1 MTTPDETSAPDV
13 MARPDE
19 TTAPDAMTAPD
30 ETAAPDA
37 PAPRAGILRTTLRR
51 NVGAMAGGTLL
62 MGLYQAGETAFP
74 IALGLIV
81 EHTMRERDLGR
92 LGLSIAALA
101 LIITTVS
108 LSWRFGMRVL
118 QKANTTE
125 AHRWRVRVAA
135 GALQPVASDTGLKS
149 GEVLTIATEDADQTA
164 DIIEV
169 VPLLISSLVAV
180 LITAVALGLADVRLG
195 LLVIAGTI
203 AILSILS
210 VMSKRIGA
218 STREQQARVAR
229 AGAKVADLISGLR
242 PLHGFGGNYAAF
254 RSYRR
259 VSTEAKSQ
267 AITVARV
274 NGAYAGVALALNAAL
289 AAAVTLTAGRLA
301 FEGRISIGELVMAVG
316 LAQFIME
323 PLRLFSEMPK
333 YVMIARAS
341 AERMALVLAA
351 RPVMTPGTG
360 RPSAGGDLEV
370 DGVRYGSLRE
380 LKFHVAA
387 GEFVAIAAYQAQA
400 AADLA
405 AILAVRVPP
414 GAYEGMVRVAGQE
427 LADLPVEGIRENLL
441 VNPYDGEIFAGT
453 LRTNIDPSGTA
464 RLLPEAVAASMLTD
478 VVALHPEGLDHG
490 VRDRG
495 ANLSGGQRQR
505 LSLAR
510 ALAADAGILVLHDP
524 TTAVDAVTEQ
534 LIARNLARLRANRTT
549 VVITSS
555 PAFLDAA
562 DRVLVL
568 DGGVITADD
577 THRGLLGTDAGYRQA
592 VAR

>member
-1 MTTPDETSAPDV
+1 MKTADSQ
-13 MARPDE
+13 RPRPGSD
-19 TTAPDAMTAPD
+19 
-30 ETAAPDA
+30 
-37 PAPRAGILRTTLRR
+37 ILRTALRR
-51 NVGAMAGGTLL
+51 NIGAMAGGTVL

-81 EHTMRERDLGR
+81 EHTMQDRSPG
-92 LGLSIAALA
+92 ALA
-101 LIITTVS
+101 LSIGVLAVIITTVS

-125 AHRWRVRVAA
+125 AHRWRVRVADC
-135 GALQPVASDTGLKS
+135 GLEPVARDAGLKT

-180 LITAVALGLADVRLG
+180 LVAAVALGLADIRLG
-195 LLVIAGTI
+195 LLVIVGT
-203 AILSILS
+203 ALILSVLS
-210 VMSKRIGA
+210 VMSRRIGS

-229 AGAKVADLISGLR
+229 AGAKVADLITGLR
-242 PLHGFGGNYAAF
+242 PLHGFGGNHAAF

-259 VSTEAKSQ
+259 VSTEAKHQ
-267 AITVARV
+267 AITVAGV
-274 NGAYAGVALALNAAL
+274 HGAYAGTATALNAAL
-289 AAAVTLTAGRLA
+289 AAAVTLTAGWLA
-301 FEGRISIGELVMAVG
+301 FDGRINVGELVMAVG

-323 PLRLFSEMPK
+323 PLKLFSDMPK
-333 YVMIARAS
+333 YVMTARAS
-341 AERMALVLAA
+341 AERMALVLVAPPVAA
-351 RPVMTPGTG
+351 HGAERPA
-360 RPSAGGDLEV
+360 AGGDLEI
-370 DGVRYGSLRE
+370 DCVRYGALRA
-380 LKFHVAA
+380 LKFQVPA
-387 GEFVAIAAYQAQA
+387 GEFVAIAAYQPRA

-414 GAYEGMVRVAGQE
+414 HEYEGVVRVGGEE
-427 LADLPVEGIRENLL
+427 LAALSVEAVREHML

-453 LRTNIDPSGTA
+453 LRTNIDPSGTSRTVA
-464 RLLPEAVAASMLTD
+464 EAVEASLLTD
-478 VVALHPEGLDHG
+478 VVALHREGLDHG

-510 ALAADAGILVLHDP
+510 ALAADSDILVLHDP

-534 LIARNLARLRANRTT
+534 LVARNIAKLRRGRTT

-555 PAFLDAA
+555 PALLDAA

-568 DGGVITADD
+568 DDGVITAED
-577 THRGLLGTDAGYRQA
+577 THRNLLAADAEYGLA

>member
-1 MTTPDETSAPDV
+1 MTTPDTQ
-13 MARPDE
+13 RPRPGSD
-19 TTAPDAMTAPD
+19 
-30 ETAAPDA
+30 
-37 PAPRAGILRTTLRR
+37 ILRTALRR
-51 NVGAMAGGTLL
+51 NVGAMAWGTVL

-81 EHTMRERDLGR
+81 EHTLQHRSPGA

-101 LIITTVS
+101 VIITTVS

-135 GALQPVASDTGLKS
+135 CGLQPVARDVDLKS

-180 LITAVALGLADVRLG
+180 LVAAVALGVADIRLG
-195 LLVIAGTI
+195 LLVIVGTVG
-203 AILSILS
+203 ILSILS
-210 VMSKRIGA
+210 VMSRRIGS

-229 AGAKVADLISGLR
+229 AGAKVADLITGLR
-242 PLHGFGGNYAAF
+242 PLHGFGGNHAAF
-254 RSYRR
+254 LSYRK
-259 VSTEAKSQ
+259 VSTDAKHQ
-267 AITVARV
+267 AVTVAKV
-274 NGAYAGVALALNAAL
+274 NGVYAGTALALNAVL

-301 FEGRISIGELVMAVG
+301 FDGQITIGELVMAVG

-323 PLRLFSEMPK
+323 PLKLFSEMPK
-333 YVMIARAS
+333 YVMMARAS
-341 AERMALVLAA
+341 AERMALVLTAPPVTNPGPE
-351 RPVMTPGTG
+351 RPAPG
-360 RPSAGGDLEV
+360 AGLDI
-370 DGVRYGSLRE
+370 DCVRYGALRE
-380 LKFHVAA
+380 LKFQVTA
-387 GEFVAIAAYQAQA
+387 GEFVAIAAYQPRA

-405 AILAVRVPP
+405 SILAVNTPP
-414 GAYEGMVRVAGQE
+414 QAYEGVVRIGGRE
-427 LADLPVEGIRENLL
+427 IADLSIEAVRAYML

-453 LRTNIDPSGTA
+453 LRTNIDPSGTS
-464 RLLPEAVAASMLTD
+464 RTVPEAVEASMLTD
-478 VVALHPEGLDHG
+478 VVALHRAGLDHA

-510 ALAADAGILVLHDP
+510 ALAADSDILVLHDP

-534 LIARNLARLRANRTT
+534 LVARNIAELRRGRTT
-549 VVITSS
+549 VVLTSS
-555 PAFLDAA
+555 PALLDAA

-568 DGGVITADD
+568 DDGAVVAED
-577 THRGLLGTDAGYRQA
+577 THRNLLATDEGYCLA

>member
-1 MTTPDETSAPDV
+1 MTTDT
-13 MARPDE
+13 RG
-19 TTAPDAMTAPD
+19 
-30 ETAAPDA
+30 
-37 PAPRAGILRTTLRR
+37 PRTGSDILRTALRR
-51 NVGAMAGGTLL
+51 NLGAMTSGTAL
-62 MGLYQAGETAFP
+62 MGLYQAAETAFP

-81 EHTMRERDLGR
+81 EHTMRDRNLGS

-101 LIITTVS
+101 VIITTVS
-108 LSWRFGMRVL
+108 LSWRFGMRIL

-135 GALQPVASDTGLKS
+135 CGLQPVPRDVGLKS

-180 LITAVALGLADVRLG
+180 LVAAVALGLADVRLG
-195 LLVIAGTI
+195 LLVIVGTV
-203 AILSILS
+203 AILSVLS
-210 VMSKRIGA
+210 VMSRRIGS

-229 AGAKVADLISGLR
+229 AGAKVADLITGLR
-242 PLHGFGGNYAAF
+242 PLHGFGGNHAAF
-254 RSYRR
+254 RSYRTL
-259 VSTEAKSQ
+259 STEAKHQ
-267 AITVARV
+267 AVTVARV
-274 NGAYAGVALALNAAL
+274 NGVYAGTALALNAVL
-289 AAAVTLTAGRLA
+289 AAAVTLSAGLLA
-301 FEGRISIGELVMAVG
+301 FEGRITLGALVMAVG

-323 PLRLFSEMPK
+323 PLKLFSEMPK
-333 YVMIARAS
+333 YVMTARAS
-341 AERMALVLAA
+341 ADRMALVLAA
-351 RPVMTPGTG
+351 PPVSAPGSG
-360 RPSAGGDLEV
+360 RPAAGGDLEI
-370 DGVRYGSLRE
+370 DGVRYGSLRG
-380 LKFHVAA
+380 LKFQVQA
-387 GEFVAIAAYQAQA
+387 GEFVAITAYQPRA

-405 AILAVRVPP
+405 SVLAVNTPP
-414 GAYEGMVRVAGQE
+414 EAYDGVVRVSGRE
-427 LADLPVEGIRENLL
+427 IGDLPVEAVRAHML

-453 LRTNIDPSGTA
+453 LRTNIDPSGTS
-464 RLLPEAVAASMLTD
+464 RTVPEAVEASMLTD
-478 VVALHPEGLDHG
+478 VVALHRDGLDHA

-510 ALAADAGILVLHDP
+510 ALAADTDVLVLHDP

-534 LIARNLARLRANRTT
+534 IVARNIAALRRGRTT

-555 PAFLDAA
+555 PALLDAA

-568 DGGVITADD
+568 DEGAVIAEG
-577 THRGLLGTDAGYRQA
+577 THRNLLATDEGYCLA

>member
-1 MTTPDETSAPDV
+1 MTTPDRQRSRTG
-13 MARPDE
+13 
-19 TTAPDAMTAPD
+19 
-30 ETAAPDA
+30 
-37 PAPRAGILRTTLRR
+37 AGILRTALRR
-51 NVGAMAGGTLL
+51 NAGAMTWGTVL
-62 MGLYQAGETAFP
+62 MGMYQAGETAFP

-81 EHTMRERDLGR
+81 EHTLRDRSLGS
-92 LGLSIAALA
+92 LALSIAALA
-101 LIITTVS
+101 VIITTVS
-108 LSWRFGMRVL
+108 LSWRFGMRIL

-135 GALQPVASDTGLKS
+135 YGLQPVARDVDLKS

-180 LITAVALGLADVRLG
+180 LITAVALGMASVRLG
-195 LLVIAGTI
+195 LLVIVGTI

-210 VMSKRIGA
+210 VMSKRIGTG
-218 STREQQARVAR
+218 TREQQARVAR
-229 AGAKVADLISGLR
+229 AGAKVADLIIGLR
-242 PLHGFGGNYAAF
+242 PLHGFGGNHAAF
-254 RSYRR
+254 LSYRK
-259 VSTEAKSQ
+259 VSTEAKRQ
-267 AITVARV
+267 AITVAKV
-274 NGAYAGVALALNAAL
+274 NGAYAGTALALNALL
-289 AAAVTLTAGRLA
+289 ATAVTLTAGWLA
-301 FEGRISIGELVMAVG
+301 FDGQISIGELVMAVG

-351 RPVMTPGTG
+351 PPVMTPGPE
-360 RPSAGGDLEV
+360 RLSAGGDLEV
-370 DGVRYGSLRE
+370 DSIRYGSLRE
-380 LKFHVAA
+380 LKFHVSA
-387 GEFVAIAAYQAQA
+387 GEFVAIAAYQPRA

-405 AILAVRVPP
+405 SILTVNVPPDTYEGVVRVGGREMKDLSIEAVR
-414 GAYEGMVRVAGQE
+414 EHM
-427 LADLPVEGIRENLL
+427 L

-453 LRTNIDPSGTA
+453 LRTNIDPAGA
-464 RLLPEAVAASMLTD
+464 GRMIPEAVEASMLTD
-478 VVALHPEGLDHG
+478 VVALHREGLDHG

-510 ALAADAGILVLHDP
+510 ALAADADILVLRDP

-534 LIARNLARLRANRTT
+534 LIARNIAELRRNRTT
-549 VVITSS
+549 IVITSS
-555 PAFLDAA
+555 PALLDAA

-568 DGGVITADD
+568 DDGVITADD
-577 THRGLLGTDAGYRQA
+577 THRNLLTTDENYRLA

>member
-1 MTTPDETSAPDV
+1 MTTPDTQ
-13 MARPDE
+13 RPRPGSD
-19 TTAPDAMTAPD
+19 
-30 ETAAPDA
+30 
-37 PAPRAGILRTTLRR
+37 ILRTALRR
-51 NVGAMAGGTLL
+51 NLGAMVWGTVL

-81 EHTMRERDLGR
+81 EHTMRDRGLGS

-101 LIITTVS
+101 VIITTVS

-125 AHRWRVRVAA
+125 AHRWRVKVAA
-135 GALQPVASDTGLKS
+135 CGLQPVARDVDLKS

-180 LITAVALGLADVRLG
+180 AVAAVALGLADVRLG
-195 LLVIAGTI
+195 LLVIVGTG
-203 AILSILS
+203 AIMSVLS
-210 VMSKRIGA
+210 VLSRRIGS
-218 STREQQARVAR
+218 STQEQQARVAR
-229 AGAKVADLISGLR
+229 AGAKVADLITGLR
-242 PLHGFGGNYAAF
+242 PLHGFGGNHAAF
-254 RSYRR
+254 RSYRKA
-259 VSTEAKSQ
+259 STEAKLQ
-267 AITVARV
+267 AITVAKV
-274 NGAYAGVALALNAAL
+274 NGAYAGAALALNAVL
-289 AAAVTLTAGRLA
+289 AGAVTLMAGWLA
-301 FEGRISIGELVMAVG
+301 FDGQISIGELVMAVG

-341 AERMALVLAA
+341 AARMALVLTAP
-351 RPVMTPGTG
+351 PVTTPGTEH
-360 RPSAGGDLEV
+360 PAAGGDLEL
-370 DGVRYGSLRE
+370 DCVRYGTLRN
-380 LKFHVAA
+380 LKFQVSA
-387 GEFVAIAAYQAQA
+387 GEFVAIAAYQPRA

-405 AILAVRVPP
+405 AILSLNVPP
-414 GAYEGMVRVAGQE
+414 DAYEGVVRVSGRPLGD
-427 LADLPVEGIRENLL
+427 LAVEAVRAHML

-453 LRTNIDPSGTA
+453 LRTNIDPSGTS
-464 RLLPEAVAASMLTD
+464 RTLPEAVEASMLTD
-478 VVALHPEGLDHG
+478 VVALHRDGLDHG

-510 ALAADAGILVLHDP
+510 ALAADTDILVLHDP

-534 LIARNLARLRANRTT
+534 LIARGVAKLRRGRTT

-555 PAFLDAA
+555 PALLDAA

-568 DGGVITADD
+568 DDGVITTED
-577 THRGLLGTDAGYRQA
+577 THRNLLATDEDYCQA

>member
-1 MTTPDETSAPDV
+1 MTTPDTQ
-13 MARPDE
+13 RPR
-19 TTAPDAMTAPD
+19 P
-30 ETAAPDA
+30 
-37 PAPRAGILRTTLRR
+37 GSHILRTALRR
-51 NVGAMAGGTLL
+51 NIAAMASGTVL

-81 EHTMRERDLGR
+81 EHTLRGDRNLGS

-101 LIITTVS
+101 VIITTVS

-135 GALQPVASDTGLKS
+135 CGLQPVARDVDLKS

-180 LITAVALGLADVRLG
+180 VVAAVALGMADLRLG
-195 LLVIAGTI
+195 LLVIVGTI
-203 AILSILS
+203 AILSVLS
-210 VMSKRIGA
+210 VMSERIGS

-229 AGAKVADLISGLR
+229 AGAKVADLITGLR
-242 PLHGFGGNYAAF
+242 PLHGFGGNHAAF
-254 RSYRR
+254 LSYRE
-259 VSTEAKSQ
+259 VSTEAKRQ
-267 AITVARV
+267 AVTVAKV
-274 NGAYAGVALALNAAL
+274 NGAYAGAALVLNAVL
-289 AAAVTLTAGRLA
+289 AVAVTLTAGWLA
-301 FEGRISIGELVMAVG
+301 FTGHITVGELVMAVG

-323 PLRLFSEMPK
+323 PLKMFSEMPK
-333 YVMIARAS
+333 YVMVARAS
-341 AERMALVLAA
+341 AQRMALVLAA
-351 RPVMTPGTG
+351 PPVTAPGAG
-360 RPSAGGDLEV
+360 RPAAGGELEI
-370 DGVRYGSLRE
+370 DCLRYGSLRG
-380 LKFHVAA
+380 LKFQVGA
-387 GEFVAIAAYQAQA
+387 GEFVAIAAYQPRA
-400 AADLA
+400 ATDLA
-405 AILAVRVPP
+405 SILAVNVPP
-414 GAYEGMVRVAGQE
+414 EAYEGAVRVGGQE
-427 LADLPVEGIRENLL
+427 VAALAVAAVREHML

-453 LRTNIDPSGTA
+453 LRTNIDPSGTSGSV
-464 RLLPEAVAASMLTD
+464 PEAVEASMLTD
-478 VVALHPEGLDHG
+478 VVALHREGLDYA

-510 ALAADAGILVLHDP
+510 ALAADTDVLVLRDP

-534 LIARNLARLRANRTT
+534 IIAREVAKVRQGRTT

-555 PAFLDAA
+555 PALLDVA

-568 DGGVITADD
+568 DDGVIIAED
-577 THRGLLGTDAGYRQA
+577 THRNLLATDEDYCLA

>member
-1 MTTPDETSAPDV
+1 MTTPDTQ
-13 MARPDE
+13 R
-19 TTAPDAMTAPD
+19 
-30 ETAAPDA
+30 
-37 PAPRAGILRTTLRR
+37 PRAGSDILRTALRR
-51 NVGAMAGGTLL
+51 NLGAMVWGTVL

-81 EHTMRERDLGR
+81 EHTMQDRSLGS

-101 LIITTVS
+101 VIITTVS

-135 GALQPVASDTGLKS
+135 CGLQPVARDVDLKS

-180 LITAVALGLADVRLG
+180 VVSAVALGLADLRLG
-195 LLVIAGTI
+195 LLVIVGTV
-203 AILSILS
+203 AIMSILS
-210 VMSKRIGA
+210 VLSRRIGS
-218 STREQQARVAR
+218 STQEQQARVAR
-229 AGAKVADLISGLR
+229 AGAKVADLITGLR
-242 PLHGFGGNYAAF
+242 PLHGFGGNHAAF
-254 RSYRR
+254 RSYRK
-259 VSTEAKSQ
+259 VSTEAKLQ
-267 AITVARV
+267 AITVAKV
-274 NGAYAGVALALNAAL
+274 NGAYAGTALALNAVL
-289 AAAVTLTAGRLA
+289 AAAVTLTAGWLT
-301 FEGRISIGELVMAVG
+301 FDGQISIGELVMAVG

-341 AERMALVLAA
+341 AERMALVLTAP
-351 RPVMTPGTG
+351 PVTTPGPE
-360 RPSAGGDLEV
+360 RPAAGGDLEL
-370 DGVRYGSLRE
+370 DCVRYGTLRD
-380 LKFHVAA
+380 LKFQVPA
-387 GEFVAIAAYQAQA
+387 GEFVAIAAYQPRA

-405 AILAVRVPP
+405 SILAVNVPP
-414 GAYEGMVRVAGQE
+414 DAYEGAVRVSGQE
-427 LADLPVEGIRENLL
+427 FADLSIEAVRAHML

-453 LRTNIDPSGTA
+453 LRTNIDPCGTS
-464 RLLPEAVAASMLTD
+464 RSVPEAVEASMLTD
-478 VVALHPEGLDHG
+478 VVALHRDGLDYG

-510 ALAADAGILVLHDP
+510 ALAADTDVLVLHDP

-534 LIARNLARLRANRTT
+534 LIARNVAKLRRGRTT

-555 PAFLDAA
+555 PALLDAA

-568 DGGVITADD
+568 DDGVITAED
-577 THRGLLGTDAGYRQA
+577 THRNLLATDADYCLA

>member
-1 MTTPDETSAPDV
+1 MTTPDTQ
-13 MARPDE
+13 RPRTGSD
-19 TTAPDAMTAPD
+19 
-30 ETAAPDA
+30 
-37 PAPRAGILRTTLRR
+37 ILRTALRR
-51 NVGAMAGGTLL
+51 NIGAMAGGTLL

-81 EHTMRERDLGR
+81 EHTMRHRSPGS

-101 LIITTVS
+101 VIITTVS

-135 GALQPVASDTGLKS
+135 CGLQPVARDVDLKS

-164 DIIEV
+164 DIVEV

-180 LITAVALGLADVRLG
+180 VVAALALGLADLRLG
-195 LLVIAGTI
+195 LLVIVGTV
-203 AILSILS
+203 AIMAVLS
-210 VMSKRIGA
+210 VLSRRIGS

-229 AGAKVADLISGLR
+229 AGAKVADLITGLR
-242 PLHGFGGNYAAF
+242 PLHGFGGNHAAF
-254 RSYRR
+254 RSYRT
-259 VSTEAKSQ
+259 VSTEAKRQ
-267 AITVARV
+267 AVTVAKV
-274 NGAYAGVALALNAAL
+274 NGAYAGTALALNAVL
-289 AAAVTLTAGRLA
+289 AGAVTLTAGWLA
-301 FEGRISIGELVMAVG
+301 FEGRIDIGELVMAVG

-323 PLRLFSEMPK
+323 PLKLFSEMPK

-351 RPVMTPGTG
+351 PPVMVPG
-360 RPSAGGDLEV
+360 PEHPAAGGGLEL
-370 DGVRYGSLRE
+370 DGVRYGSLRR
-380 LKFHVAA
+380 LKLQVSA
-387 GEFVAIAAYQAQA
+387 GEFVAIAAYQPRT

-405 AILAVRVPP
+405 SVLAVDVPP
-414 GAYEGMVRVAGQE
+414 AAYEGVVRVGGRE
-427 LADLPVEGIRENLL
+427 LAELSIEALRAHLL

-453 LRTNIDPSGTA
+453 LRTNIDPSGTS
-464 RLLPEAVAASMLTD
+464 RLVPEAVEASLLTD
-478 VVALHPEGLDHG
+478 VVALHREGLDHA

-510 ALAADAGILVLHDP
+510 ALAADAEVLVLHDP

-534 LIARNLARLRANRTT
+534 LIARGVARLRRGRTT
-549 VVITSS
+549 LVITSS
-555 PAFLDAA
+555 PALLDAA

-568 DGGVITADD
+568 DEGVITAED
-577 THRGLLGTDAGYRQA
+577 THRNLLATDEAYRAA
-592 VAR
+592 VTR

>member
-1 MTTPDETSAPDV
+1 
-13 MARPDE
+13 
-19 TTAPDAMTAPD
+19 MTAPD
-30 ETAAPDA
+30 RTGS
-37 PAPRAGILRTTLRR
+37 GILRTALRR
-51 NVGAMAGGTLL
+51 NAGAMAWGTLL
-62 MGLYQAGETAFP
+62 MGMYQAGETAFP

-81 EHTMRERDLGR
+81 EHTLRERGLGS
-92 LGLSIAALA
+92 LAVSIAALA
-101 LIITTVS
+101 VIITTVS
-108 LSWRFGMRVL
+108 LSWRFGMRIL

-135 GALQPVASDTGLKS
+135 CGLQPVARDVDLKS

-180 LITAVALGLADVRLG
+180 LVTAVALGMANVWLG
-195 LLVIAGTI
+195 VLVIVGTV

-210 VMSKRIGA
+210 VLSERIGA
-218 STREQQARVAR
+218 GTREQQARVAR

-242 PLHGFGGNYAAF
+242 PLHGFGGTHAAF
-254 RSYRR
+254 LSYRK
-259 VSTEAKSQ
+259 VSTEARSQ
-267 AITVARV
+267 AVTVAKV
-274 NGAYAGVALALNAAL
+274 NGAYAGAAQTLNAILATVVTL
-289 AAAVTLTAGRLA
+289 AAGWLA
-301 FEGRISIGELVMAVG
+301 FDGRITIGQLVMAVG

-323 PLRLFSEMPK
+323 PLKLFSEMPK

-351 RPVMTPGTG
+351 PAVMTPGPE
-360 RPSAGGDLEV
+360 RPAAGGDLEV

-380 LKFHVAA
+380 LKFHVPA
-387 GEFVAIAAYQAQA
+387 GEFVAIAAYQPRA
-400 AADLA
+400 AAELVS
-405 AILAVRVPP
+405 ILAVNVPP
-414 GAYEGMVRVAGQE
+414 GAYGGVVRVGGRE
-427 LADLPVEGIRENLL
+427 LADLSIEGVRERML

-453 LRTNIDPSGTA
+453 LRTNIDPAGTG
-464 RLLPEAVAASMLTD
+464 RLVPAAVEASMLVD

-510 ALAADAGILVLHDP
+510 ALAADADILVLHDP

-534 LIARNLARLRANRTT
+534 LIARNVAELRRGRTT

-555 PAFLDAA
+555 PALLDAA

-568 DGGVITADD
+568 DDGVITAED
-577 THRGLLGTDAGYRQA
+577 THRNLLTTDENYRLA

>member
-1 MTTPDETSAPDV
+1 MTTAEKK
-13 MARPDE
+13 RPRPGSD
-19 TTAPDAMTAPD
+19 
-30 ETAAPDA
+30 
-37 PAPRAGILRTTLRR
+37 ILRTALRR
-51 NVGAMAGGTLL
+51 NTGAMAGGTVL

-81 EHTMRERDLGR
+81 EHTMRDRSLGS
-92 LGLSIAALA
+92 LGVSIAALA
-101 LIITTVS
+101 VIITTVS

-125 AHRWRVRVAA
+125 AHRWRVRVAEC
-135 GALQPVASDTGLKS
+135 GLQPVARDVDLKS

-180 LITAVALGLADVRLG
+180 LVASVALGLADPRLG
-195 LLVIAGTI
+195 VLVIAGTV
-203 AILSILS
+203 AILTVLS
-210 VMSKRIGA
+210 VMSRRIG
-218 STREQQARVAR
+218 SGTREQQARVAR
-229 AGAKVADLISGLR
+229 AGAKVADLIIGLR
-242 PLHGFGGNYAAF
+242 PLHGFGGNHAAF
-254 RSYRR
+254 RSYRK
-259 VSTEAKSQ
+259 VSAEARHQSV
-267 AITVARV
+267 TVARA
-274 NGAYAGVALALNAAL
+274 NGAYAGAALALNAVL
-289 AAAVTLTAGRLA
+289 AAAVTLTAGWLA
-301 FEGRISIGELVMAVG
+301 FEGRITIGELVMAVG

-323 PLRLFSEMPK
+323 PLKLFSEMPK

-341 AERMALVLAA
+341 AERMALVLNAP
-351 RPVMTPGTG
+351 PVTVPGSG
-360 RPSAGGDLEV
+360 RPAAGGGLEV
-370 DGVRYGSLRE
+370 DCVRHGALRE

-387 GEFVAIAAYQAQA
+387 GEFVAIAAYQPRA

-405 AILAVRVPP
+405 AVLALRVPP
-414 GAYEGMVRVAGQE
+414 GAYEGAVRVGGRD
-427 LADLPVEGIRENLL
+427 LADLSVEAVREHLL

-453 LRTNIDPSGTA
+453 LRTNIDPSGTGRSVTA
-464 RLLPEAVAASMLTD
+464 AVEASMLTD
-478 VVALHPEGLDHG
+478 VVALHPDGLDHP

-510 ALAADAGILVLHDP
+510 ALAADTEVLVLRDP

-534 LIARNLARLRANRTT
+534 LIARRVAALRRGRTT
-549 VVITSS
+549 LVITSS
-555 PAFLDAA
+555 PALLDVA

-568 DGGVITADD
+568 DDGVVTAED
-577 THRGLLGTDAGYRQA
+577 THRNLLATDEGYCRA

>member
-1 MTTPDETSAPDV
+1 MTW
-13 MARPDE
+13 
-19 TTAPDAMTAPD
+19 
-30 ETAAPDA
+30 
-37 PAPRAGILRTTLRR
+37 
-51 NVGAMAGGTLL
+51 GTVL
-62 MGLYQAGETAFP
+62 MGMYQAGETAFP

-81 EHTMRERDLGR
+81 EHTMRDRNLGS
-92 LGLSIAALA
+92 LALSIAALA
-101 LIITTVS
+101 VIITTVS
-108 LSWRFGMRVL
+108 LSWRFGMRIL

-135 GALQPVASDTGLKS
+135 CGLQPVARDVDLKS

-169 VPLLISSLVAV
+169 VPLLVSSLVAV
-180 LITAVALGLADVRLG
+180 LVAAVALGMANVQLG
-195 LLVIAGTI
+195 LLVIVGTV

-210 VMSKRIGA
+210 VMSRRIGV

-229 AGAKVADLISGLR
+229 AGAKVADLITGLR
-242 PLHGFGGNYAAF
+242 PLHGFGGNDAAF
-254 RSYRR
+254 LSYRK
-259 VSTEAKSQ
+259 VSTEAKHQ

-274 NGAYAGVALALNAAL
+274 NGAYAGTALALNAIL
-289 AAAVTLTAGRLA
+289 AAAVTLTAGWLA
-301 FEGRISIGELVMAVG
+301 FQGRITIGELVMAVG

-323 PLRLFSEMPK
+323 PLKLFAEMPK

-351 RPVMTPGTG
+351 PPVMTPGQE

-370 DGVRYGSLRE
+370 DSVRHGSLRE
-380 LKFHVAA
+380 LKFHVSA
-387 GEFVAIAAYQAQA
+387 GQFVAITAYQPRA

-405 AILAVRVPP
+405 SVLAANVPP
-414 GAYEGMVRVAGQE
+414 GAYEGVVRVSGQE
-427 LADLPVEGIRENLL
+427 IADLSIEAVREHML
-441 VNPYDGEIFAGT
+441 VNPYDAEIFAGT
-453 LRTNIDPSGTA
+453 LRTNIDPSGTS
-464 RLLPEAVAASMLTD
+464 RMVPEAVEASMLTD
-478 VVALHPEGLDHG
+478 VVALHREGLDYG

-510 ALAADAGILVLHDP
+510 ALAADTDILVLHDP

-534 LIARNLARLRANRTT
+534 LIARNVAELRRGRTT
-549 VVITSS
+549 IVITSS
-555 PAFLDAA
+555 PALLDAA

-568 DGGVITADD
+568 DDGVITAED
-577 THRGLLGTDAGYRQA
+577 THRNLLTTDEDYRLA